1 MHKKHKAVM
10 LEITNNLGTVERRYV
25 IKDME
30 SGTIVDD
37 AQGYGYKSAQ
47 KAYAGWAYKS
57 RDKSKDTEKAAKE
70 RTILKWIKENKEFI
84 SLLDALAFEMWK
96 ETRSP
101 IDTGF
106 VRKLLAENGY
116 KDLNFTAGELL
127 KIIQR
132 GPLYSKKRRKKQ
144 HL

>member
-1 MHKKHKAVM
+1 MSNGLKRGQVA
-10 LEITNNLGTVERRYV
+10 LNCGRGGPEARNNH
-25 IKDME
+25 
-30 SGTIVDD
+30 
-37 AQGYGYKSAQ
+37 
-47 KAYAGWAYKS
+47 KS

-96 ETRSP
+96 DTRSP
-101 IDTGF
+101 IDTDF